1 MVQLTTTP
9 WAESSSISVP
19 PQHRHVLL
27 CAAAMAT
34 TRVVLQLRTYAE
46 RQQDFAESSKMLR
59 SKVATREGYMEENE
73 DSSTSEGR
81 TRKGVFTIPSVSE
94 IKKASKVSV
103 VTSAPTLFKTVAAH
117 ASSTTIVPPPTTTTT
132 TTTTAEAL
140 HELNRPKSGQPL
152 NVTDNELANMRDRD
166 QNAGSIQSRKR
177 PREDPE
183 HSVEVPP
190 KLAAGADN
198 ERVLPQLG
206 SNLQGPAILP
216 TIGGS
221 TTMTSDSRKLF
232 SGAASEGAASA
243 STSTSLASV
252 HHPHAIIASPVQV

>member
-1 MVQLTTTP
+1 
-9 WAESSSISVP
+9 
-19 PQHRHVLL
+19 
-27 CAAAMAT
+27 
-34 TRVVLQLRTYAE
+34 
-46 RQQDFAESSKMLR
+46 
-59 SKVATREGYMEENE
+59 MEENE
-73 DSSTSEGR
+73 GSSTSEGR

-117 ASSTTIVPPPTTTTT
+117 TTVVPPPT

-140 HELNRPKSGQPL
+140 HELNRPKSDQPL

-177 PREDPE
+177 AREDPE
-183 HSVEVPP
+183 HSVGVPP
-190 KLAAGADN
+190 KVAAGADN

-206 SNLQGPAILP
+206 SNLQGPSILP
-216 TIGGS
+216 TVGGS
-221 TTMTSDSRKLF
+221 TAMGSDSRKLF

-252 HHPHAIIASPVQV
+252 HHPHAIIANPVQV